1 MAKKN
6 LSKIKLS
13 TLPNGY
19 ALTVEDQ
26 EYMYF
31 NEIDLLAGFMGHV
44 GMREVDYADRGTILS
59 SLMSAM
65 LGDTFTTA
73 VATLKQRVALLSG
86 KYETTLAKMDEAIA
100 YVNDAQKQIDRMGK
114 DIKNLQDG
122 FKEALN
128 ENNKLKADTSSAFTM
143 INEIQKKCDKAQN
156 KLANIENIMKAHED
170 EATADEAQNVP
181 DKSGDAGGQ
190 SAEPADDG
198 KPKGKKVSRKDK
210 NAKIIEAIEKKA
222 KKNQNI
228 K

>member
-6 LSKIKLS
+6 LPKIKVS

-19 ALTVEDQ
+19 SLTMEDQ

-31 NEIDLLAGFMGHV
+31 NEIDLLAGFMSHV

-170 EATADEAQNVP
+170 EATADEGQDAS
-181 DKSGDAGGQ
+181 DKSDDADGQ
-190 SAEPADDG
+190 TANDD

-210 NAKIIEAIEKKA
+210 NAKIIEAIETKA

>member
-6 LSKIKLS
+6 LSKIKVS

-19 ALTVEDQ
+19 SLTVDDQ

-65 LGDTFTTA
+65 LGDTFTDA
-73 VATLKQRVALLSG
+73 VATLKQRVSLLSG
-86 KYETTLAKMDEAIA
+86 KYETTMAKMDDAIV
-100 YVNDAQKQIDRMGK
+100 YVNNAQNQIYRLGQ

-122 FKEALN
+122 FKAALN
-128 ENNKLKADTSSAFTM
+128 ENNKLKSDTTSAFTM

-156 KLANIENIMKAHED
+156 ELVNIVTVMKSKSG
-170 EATADEAQNVP
+170 ADEGQDVP
-181 DKSGDAGGQ
+181 GKSGDAGGQ

-210 NAKIIEAIEKKA
+210 NAQIIEAIEKKA
-222 KKNQNI
+222 KKNQN

>member
-6 LSKIKLS
+6 LPKIKVS

-19 ALTVEDQ
+19 ALTVDDQ

-65 LGDTFTTA
+65 LGDTFTDA
-73 VATLKQRVALLSG
+73 VATLKQRVSLLSG
-86 KYETTLAKMDEAIA
+86 KYETTMAKMDDAIA
-100 YVNDAQKQIDRMGK
+100 YVNNAQKQIDRLEK

-122 FKEALN
+122 FREALN
-128 ENNKLKADTSSAFTM
+128 ENNKLKSDTTSAFTM

-156 KLANIENIMKAHED
+156 ELANIMTVMKYKGE
-170 EATADEAQNVP
+170 ADEGQDAPN
-181 DKSGDAGGQ
+181 KSSDAEG
-190 SAEPADDG
+190 ETHNDD
-198 KPKGKKVSRKDK
+198 KPKSKKGSRKAAD
-210 NAKIIEAIEKKA
+210 AKILEEM
-222 KKNQNI
+222 KNNPNI

>member
-19 ALTVEDQ
+19 ALTVEGK

-65 LGDTFTTA
+65 LGETFTDA
-73 VATLKQRVALLSG
+73 VATLKQRVSLLSG
-86 KYETTLAKMDEAIA
+86 KYETTMAKMDDAIA
-100 YVNDAQKQIDRMGK
+100 YVNNAQKQIGSLER
-114 DIKNLQDG
+114 DIQNLQDG
-122 FKEALN
+122 FKAALN
-128 ENNKLKADTSSAFTM
+128 DNNKLKSDTSSAFTM
-143 INEIQKKCDKAQN
+143 INEIQKKCDETQN
-156 KLANIENIMKAHED
+156 ELSNIATFMKFKD
-170 EATADEAQNVP
+170 EANEGQDVP
-181 DKSGDAGGQ
+181 DKSGDADGQ
-190 SAEPADDG
+190 TANDD

-210 NAKIIEAIEKKA
+210 NSKIIEAIEKKA

>member
-6 LSKIKLS
+6 LPKIKVS

-19 ALTVEDQ
+19 SLTVDDQ

-65 LGDTFTTA
+65 LGDTFTDA
-73 VATLKQRVALLSG
+73 VATLKQRVSLLSG
-86 KYETTLAKMDEAIA
+86 KYETTMAKMDDAIA
-100 YVNDAQKQIDRMGK
+100 YVNNAQNQIERLEK

-122 FKEALN
+122 FKAALN
-128 ENNKLKADTSSAFTM
+128 ENNKLKSETSSAFTM
-143 INEIQKKCDKAQN
+143 INEIQKKCDKTLN
-156 KLANIENIMKAHED
+156 TLANTETVMKSKD
-170 EATADEAQNVP
+170 EADEGQDAP

-190 SAEPADDG
+190 SAEPDDDG

-222 KKNQNI
+222 KKNQNT

>member
-19 ALTVEDQ
+19 ALTVDDQ

-65 LGDTFTTA
+65 LGDTFTDA
-73 VATLKQRVALLSG
+73 VATLNQRVSLLSG
-86 KYETTLAKMDEAIA
+86 KYETTMAKMDDAIV
-100 YVNDAQKQIDRMGK
+100 YVNNAQNQIYRLGK
-114 DIKNLQDG
+114 DIQNLQDG
-122 FKEALN
+122 FKAALID
-128 ENNKLKADTSSAFTM
+128 NNKLKSDTTSAFNM

-156 KLANIENIMKAHED
+156 ELANIATVMKSKGG
-170 EATADEAQNVP
+170 ADEGQNVP

-210 NAKIIEAIEKKA
+210 NAKITEAIEKKA
-222 KKNQNI
+222 KKNQNN

>member
-6 LSKIKLS
+6 LQKIKVS

-65 LGDTFTTA
+65 LGETFTNA
-73 VATLKQRVALLSG
+73 VATLKQRVSLLSG
-86 KYETTLAKMDEAIA
+86 KYETTMAKMDDAIV
-100 YVNDAQKQIDRMGK
+100 YVNNAQNQIERLEK

-122 FKEALN
+122 FREALN
-128 ENNKLKADTSSAFTM
+128 ENNKLKSDTASAFTM

-156 KLANIENIMKAHED
+156 ELVNIVTVMKSKGEACEGHE
-170 EATADEAQNVP
+170 P
-181 DKSGDAGGQ
+181 GKSGDADEK
-190 SAEPADDG
+190 SADDG
-198 KPKGKKVSRKDK
+198 KQKGKRLSRKDAD
-210 NAKIIEAIEKKA
+210 AKIINAIS
-222 KKNQNI
+222 KKNNPNI

>member
-6 LSKIKLS
+6 LAKINLS

-19 ALTVEDQ
+19 ALTVDDQ

-31 NEIDLLAGFMGHV
+31 NEIDLMAGFMGHV
-44 GMREVDYADRGTILS
+44 GMRDVDYADRGTILS

-65 LGDTFTTA
+65 LGDTFTEA
-73 VATLKQRVALLSG
+73 VTTLKQRVSLLSG
-86 KYETTLAKMDEAIA
+86 KYETTMAKMDDAIA
-100 YVNDAQKQIDRMGK
+100 YVNNAQKQIDRLEK
-114 DIKNLQDG
+114 DIQNLQDG
-122 FKEALN
+122 FKAALN
-128 ENNKLKADTSSAFTM
+128 DNNKLKSDTTSAFTM
-143 INEIQKKCDKAQN
+143 INEIQKKCDKVQN
-156 KLANIENIMKAHED
+156 ELANIMTVMKYKGD
-170 EATADEAQNVP
+170 ADEGQDAP
-181 DKSGDAGGQ
+181 DKSGDADGQ
-190 SAEPADDG
+190 TANDD

>member
-6 LSKIKLS
+6 LSKIKVS

-19 ALTVEDQ
+19 ALTVDDQ

-65 LGDTFTTA
+65 LGDTFTDA
-73 VATLKQRVALLSG
+73 VATLKQRVSLLSG
-86 KYETTLAKMDEAIA
+86 KYETTMAKMDDAIV
-100 YVNDAQKQIDRMGK
+100 YVNNAQNQIYRLGQ

-122 FKEALN
+122 FKAALN
-128 ENNKLKADTSSAFTM
+128 ENNKLKSETSSAFTM
-143 INEIQKKCDKAQN
+143 INEIQKKCDKTLN
-156 KLANIENIMKAHED
+156 TLANTETVMKSKGE
-170 EATADEAQNVP
+170 ADEGQDVP
-181 DKSGDAGGQ
+181 DKSGDADGQ

-210 NAKIIEAIEKKA
+210 NAQIIEAIEKKA
-222 KKNQNI
+222 KKNQNV
-228 K
+228 

>member
-6 LSKIKLS
+6 LAKINLS

-19 ALTVEDQ
+19 ALTVDDQ

-65 LGDTFTTA
+65 LGDTFTDA
-73 VATLKQRVALLSG
+73 VATLKQRVSLLSG
-86 KYETTLAKMDEAIA
+86 KYETMMAKMDDAIA
-100 YVNDAQKQIDRMGK
+100 YVNNAQKQIERLEK
-114 DIKNLQDG
+114 DIQNLQDG
-122 FKEALN
+122 FKAALN
-128 ENNKLKADTSSAFTM
+128 DNHKLKTDTTSAFTM

-156 KLANIENIMKAHED
+156 ELANIVTVMKSKGEADGGHEPGKSS
-170 EATADEAQNVP
+170 EAD
-181 DKSGDAGGQ
+181 GQ
-190 SAEPADDG
+190 SAEPSDDG
-198 KPKGKKVSRKDK
+198 KRKGKRISRKDAD
-210 NAKIIEAIEKKA
+210 AKIINAIN
-222 KKNQNI
+222 KKNNPNT

>member
-1 MAKKN
+1 MTMAKKN
-6 LSKIKLS
+6 LAKINLS

-19 ALTVEDQ
+19 ALTVDDQ

-31 NEIDLLAGFMGHV
+31 NEIDLMAGFMGHV
-44 GMREVDYADRGTILS
+44 GMRDVDYADRGTILS

-65 LGDTFTTA
+65 LGDTFTEA
-73 VATLKQRVALLSG
+73 VTTLKQRVSLLSG
-86 KYETTLAKMDEAIA
+86 KYETTMAKMDDAIA
-100 YVNDAQKQIDRMGK
+100 YVNNAQKQIDRLEK
-114 DIKNLQDG
+114 DIQNLQDG
-122 FKEALN
+122 FKAALN
-128 ENNKLKADTSSAFTM
+128 DNNKLKSDTTSAFTM

-156 KLANIENIMKAHED
+156 ELANIMTVMKYKGD
-170 EATADEAQNVP
+170 ADEGQDAP
-181 DKSGDAGGQ
+181 DKSGDADGQ
-190 SAEPADDG
+190 TANDD

>member
-6 LSKIKLS
+6 LSKIKVS

-65 LGDTFTTA
+65 LGETFTNA
-73 VATLKQRVALLSG
+73 VATLKQRVSLLSG
-86 KYETTLAKMDEAIA
+86 KYETTMAKMDDAVT
-100 YVNDAQKQIDRMGK
+100 YVNNAQNQIDRLEK

-122 FKEALN
+122 FKSALN
-128 ENNKLKADTSSAFTM
+128 ENNKLKSETSSAFTM

-156 KLANIENIMKAHED
+156 ELVNIVTVMKSKGE
-170 EATADEAQNVP
+170 ADEGHEP
-181 DKSGDAGGQ
+181 GKSGDADEK
-190 SAEPADDG
+190 SADDG
-198 KPKGKKVSRKDK
+198 KRKGKRLSRKDAD
-210 NAKIIEAIEKKA
+210 AKIINTINKKTE
-222 KKNQNI
+222 NNPNI
-228 K
+228 I

>member
-6 LSKIKLS
+6 LPKIKVS
-13 TLPNGY
+13 TIPNGY

-65 LGDTFTTA
+65 LGDTFTNA
-73 VATLKQRVALLSG
+73 VATLKQRVSLLSG
-86 KYETTLAKMDEAIA
+86 KYEATMAKMDDAIA
-100 YVNDAQKQIDRMGK
+100 YVNSAQNQIERLEK

-122 FKEALN
+122 FKAALN
-128 ENNKLKADTSSAFTM
+128 ENNKLKSDTASAFTM

-156 KLANIENIMKAHED
+156 DLANIVTVMKSKGE
-170 EATADEAQNVP
+170 ADEGHEP
-181 DKSGDAGGQ
+181 GKSGD
-190 SAEPADDG
+190 SDEKSADDG
-198 KPKGKKVSRKDK
+198 KRKGKKVSRKDK
-210 NAKIIEAIEKKA
+210 DAKIIEAIEKK
-222 KKNQNI
+222 NNPNI

>member
-13 TLPNGY
+13 TLTNGY
-19 ALTVEDQ
+19 SLTVEDQ

-31 NEIDLLAGFMGHV
+31 NEIDLMAGFMGHV

-65 LGDTFTTA
+65 LGETFTNA
-73 VATLKQRVALLSG
+73 VATLKQRVSLLSG
-86 KYETTLAKMDEAIA
+86 KYETTMAKMDDAVA
-100 YVNDAQKQIDRMGK
+100 YVNSAQNQIERLEK

-122 FKEALN
+122 FREALN
-128 ENNKLKADTSSAFTM
+128 ENVKLKSDTASAFTM

-156 KLANIENIMKAHED
+156 ELVNIMTVMKSKGEADDGHE
-170 EATADEAQNVP
+170 P
-181 DKSGDAGGQ
+181 GKSGDADEK
-190 SAEPADDG
+190 SADDG
-198 KPKGKKVSRKDK
+198 KRKGKRISRKDAD
-210 NAKIIEAIEKKA
+210 AKIINAIS
-222 KKNQNI
+222 KKNNPNI

>member
-6 LSKIKLS
+6 LPKIKVS
-13 TLPNGY
+13 TIPNGY

-65 LGDTFTTA
+65 LGDTFTNA
-73 VATLKQRVALLSG
+73 VTTLKQRVSLLSG
-86 KYETTLAKMDEAIA
+86 KYETKMAKMDDAIA
-100 YVNDAQKQIDRMGK
+100 YVNSAQNQIERLEK
-114 DIKNLQDG
+114 DIQNLQDG
-122 FKEALN
+122 FREALN
-128 ENNKLKADTSSAFTM
+128 ENNKLKSDTASAFTM

-156 KLANIENIMKAHED
+156 ELVNIVTVMKSKGE
-170 EATADEAQNVP
+170 ADEGHEP
-181 DKSGDAGGQ
+181 GKSGDADEK
-190 SAEPADDG
+190 SAEPADNG
-198 KPKGKKVSRKDK
+198 KRKGRRVSRKDAD
-210 NAKIIEAIEKKA
+210 AKIIEAIEKK
-222 KKNQNI
+222 NNPNI

>member
-6 LSKIKLS
+6 LAKIKVS

-65 LGDTFTTA
+65 LGDTFTDA
-73 VATLKQRVALLSG
+73 VATLKQRVSLLSG
-86 KYETTLAKMDEAIA
+86 KYETTMAKMDDAIA
-100 YVNDAQKQIDRMGK
+100 YVNNAQKQIDRLEK
-114 DIKNLQDG
+114 DIQNLQDG
-122 FKEALN
+122 FKAALN
-128 ENNKLKADTSSAFTM
+128 DNNKLKSDTTSAFTM

-156 KLANIENIMKAHED
+156 ELVNIMTVMKSKGE
-170 EATADEAQNVP
+170 ADEGHEHG
-181 DKSGDAGGQ
+181 KSGDAEG
-190 SAEPADDG
+190 ETHNDD
-198 KPKGKKVSRKDK
+198 KPKSKKGSRKAAD
-210 NAKIIEAIEKKA
+210 AKILEEM
-222 KKNQNI
+222 KNNPNI